1 MRKRYRQYGIKKKK
15 KSRTVNVTWCTQT
28 SASWPQA
35 VQNCLPLSGTRSQ
48 PQGYSFP
55 QALLAAQ
62 FLLTTPTSALRALS
76 GPSALGSLLS

>member
-35 VQNCLPLSGTRSQ
+35 VQNCPPSLRDQESAAGLLIPPGPPGCAVPADNTDLSPSEHSQAQVPLGH
-48 PQGYSFP
+48 F
-55 QALLAAQ
+55 
-62 FLLTTPTSALRALS
+62 
-76 GPSALGSLLS
+76 